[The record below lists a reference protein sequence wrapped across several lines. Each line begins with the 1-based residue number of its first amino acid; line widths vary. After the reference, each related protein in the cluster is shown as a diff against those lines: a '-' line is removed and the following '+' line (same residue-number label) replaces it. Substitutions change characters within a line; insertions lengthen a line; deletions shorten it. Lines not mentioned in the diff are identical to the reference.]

1 MANAGTGMDENDR
14 EAEDAAP
21 NETVEIA
28 KGAEQMLQFTDN
40 ASEGTNRMSAIK
52 VRQSK
57 LSNNAVH

>member
-28 KGAEQMLQFTDN
+28 KGVE
-40 ASEGTNRMSAIK
+40 
-52 VRQSK
+52 
-57 LSNNAVH
+57 